1 MIGDYPTFM
10 DLVMAHSGD
19 RIAAE
24 NEVFDHVYHGTK
36 IDSEE

>member
-10 DLVMAHSGD
+10 DLVMAHNGD

-24 NEVFDHVYHGTK
+24 NEVFERVYHGTELN
-36 IDSEE
+36 SEE

>member
-10 DLVMAHSGD
+10 DLVMAHNGD

-24 NEVFDHVYHGTK
+24 NELWDNVYHGTK
-36 IDSEE
+36 LKSEE